1 MKVTIKDENNI
12 PKLMKNL
19 KQLKGSTIK
28 VGVPDGDKA
37 DIAAVH
43 EFGATITAKKK
54 YLAIPLQRKYKGRS
68 PKEFSDLF
76 FVPSKNGN
84 GGTLCKTKGKGK
96 VEACYWLTKSVKI
109 PERSFLRACIDFN
122 QKYNSYVSSLI
133 IATKEIFA
141 EKQIDNWLESHND
154 PDPMLNAL
162 GLQFRGYVQKY
173 IRDLSSPANAPLT
186 KAVKGSGNPLI
197 DQGHLVG
204 SIEYEIK

>member
-1 MKVTIKDENNI
+1 MNVTIKDDNNI
-12 PKLMKNL
+12 PKMLKNL
-19 KQLKGSTIK
+19 KKLKGSTIK
-28 VGVPDGDKA
+28 VGVPDGDLA

-68 PKEFSDLF
+68 PREFNDLF
-76 FVPSKNGN
+76 FVPAKSGN
-84 GGTLCKTKGKGK
+84 GGTLCKTKGKGKKAK

-109 PERSFLRACIDFN
+109 PERSFLRACVDEKEKDFY
-122 QKYNSYVSSLI
+122 K
-133 IATKEIFA
+133 FA
-141 EKQIDNWLESHND
+141 EKQLDKWLQSNSD
-154 PDPMLNAL
+154 PEPMLNAL

-197 DQGHLVG
+197 DQGNLVN
-204 SIEYEIK
+204 SIEFSVD

>member
-1 MKVTIKDENNI
+1 MTVTIKDDNNI
-12 PKLMKNL
+12 PKMLKNL
-19 KQLKGSTIK
+19 KKLKGSTIK
-28 VGVPDGDKA
+28 VGVPDGDLA

-68 PKEFSDLF
+68 PREFNDLF
-76 FVPSKNGN
+76 FVPAKSGN
-84 GGTLCKTKGKGK
+84 GGTLCKTKGKGKKAK

-109 PERSFLRACIDFN
+109 PERSFLRACVDEKEKDFY
-122 QKYNSYVSSLI
+122 K
-133 IATKEIFA
+133 FA
-141 EKQIDNWLESHND
+141 EKQLDKWLQSNSD
-154 PDPMLNAL
+154 PEPMLNAL

-197 DQGHLVG
+197 DTSALVS
-204 SIEYEIK
+204 SIEYSVD

>member
-1 MKVTIKDENNI
+1 MNVTIKDDNNI
-12 PKLMKNL
+12 PKMLKNL
-19 KQLKGSTIK
+19 KKLNGSTIK
-28 VGVPDGDKA
+28 VGVPDGDLA

-68 PKEFSDLF
+68 PREFNDLF
-76 FVPSKNGN
+76 FVPAKSGN
-84 GGTLCKTKGKGK
+84 GGTLCKTKGKGKKAK

-109 PERSFLRACIDFN
+109 PERSFLRACVDEKEKDFY
-122 QKYNSYVSSLI
+122 K
-133 IATKEIFA
+133 FA
-141 EKQIDNWLESHND
+141 EKQLDKWLQSNSD
-154 PDPMLNAL
+154 PEPMLNAL

-197 DQGHLVG
+197 DQGNLVG
-204 SIEYEIK
+204 SIEYSVE

>member
-1 MKVTIKDENNI
+1 MKVTVKGENNI

-19 KQLKGSTIK
+19 KKLNGSTIK

-68 PKEFSDLF
+68 PKDFSDLF

-84 GGTLCKTKGKGK
+84 GGTLCKAKGKGK
-96 VEACYWLTKSVKI
+96 VEACFWLTKSVKI
-109 PERSFLRACIDFN
+109 PERSFLRACIDE
-122 QKYNSYVSSLI
+122 
-133 IATKEIFA
+133 KEKDFYKFA
-141 EKQIDNWLESHND
+141 EKQIDNWLESHSD

-186 KAVKGSGNPLI
+186 KAVKGSSNPLI
-197 DQGHLVG
+197 DQGDLVG
-204 SIEYEIK
+204 SIEYEVES

>member
-1 MKVTIKDENNI
+1 MNVTIKDDNNL
-12 PKLMKNL
+12 PKMLKNL
-19 KQLKGSTIK
+19 KKLNGSTIK
-28 VGVPDGDKA
+28 VGVPDGDLA

-68 PKEFSDLF
+68 PREFNDLF
-76 FVPSKNGN
+76 FVPAKSGD
-84 GGTLCKTKGKGK
+84 GGTLCKDKGKGKKAK

-109 PERSFLRACIDFN
+109 PERSFLRACVDEKEKDFY
-122 QKYNSYVSSLI
+122 K
-133 IATKEIFA
+133 FA
-141 EKQIDNWLESHND
+141 EKQLDKWLQSNSD
-154 PDPMLNAL
+154 PEPMLNAL

-197 DQGHLVG
+197 DTSALVS
-204 SIEYEIK
+204 SIEYSVE

>member
-1 MKVTIKDENNI
+1 MNVTIKDDNNI
-12 PKLMKNL
+12 PKMLKNL
-19 KQLKGSTIK
+19 KKLKGSTIK
-28 VGVPDGDKA
+28 VGVPDGDLA

-68 PKEFSDLF
+68 PREFNDLF
-76 FVPSKNGN
+76 FVPAKSGN
-84 GGTLCKTKGKGK
+84 GGTLCKTKGKGKKAK

-109 PERSFLRACIDFN
+109 PERSFLRACVDEKEKDFY
-122 QKYNSYVSSLI
+122 K
-133 IATKEIFA
+133 FA
-141 EKQIDNWLESHND
+141 EKQLDKWLQSNSD
-154 PDPMLNAL
+154 PEPMLNAL

-197 DQGHLVG
+197 DTSALVS
-204 SIEYEIK
+204 SIEYSVD